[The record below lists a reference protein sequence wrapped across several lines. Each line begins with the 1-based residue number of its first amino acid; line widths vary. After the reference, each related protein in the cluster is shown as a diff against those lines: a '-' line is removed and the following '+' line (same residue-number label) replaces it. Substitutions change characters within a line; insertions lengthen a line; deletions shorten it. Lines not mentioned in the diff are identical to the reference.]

1 MKLLINPKYE
11 RVRPFLEHIDTYFTE
26 GRSLRESRN
35 SLRVCQWEDL
45 ELNVKR
51 FRQPSFFQ
59 RLVYTFLRR
68 PKGLRAYENPFRMH
82 AAGVDSPEPV
92 AYLERRKGGLIAESF
107 FVSVQCP
114 YTRRFYEFA
123 TAPLTPEVLLVARSF
138 ARLTARLHEAGILHL
153 DYSPGNILFEVIDG
167 EPHFSLVDTNR
178 MRFGSVSVAEGCRNF
193 ARLWGQ
199 PPFFEAM
206 ADAYAEARHASPA
219 DCRQLMLSARRKFW
233 KRYIRRHGAPF
244 EMELLG

>member
-11 RVRPFLEHIDTYFTE
+11 RVRPFLENIDAYFAE

-51 FRQPSFFQ
+51 FRQPCFFQ
-59 RLVYTFLRR
+59 RVAYTFLRS

-123 TAPLTPEVLLVARSF
+123 TAPLTPEVLLVAHSF

-178 MRFGSVSVAEGCRNF
+178 MRFGSISVAEGCRNF
-193 ARLWGQ
+193 A
-199 PPFFEAM
+199 
-206 ADAYAEARHASPA
+206 
-219 DCRQLMLSARRKFW
+219 
-233 KRYIRRHGAPF
+233 
-244 EMELLG
+244 